1 MKTRKMDA
9 EHEDRYDIRLSG
21 SGGQGLVF
29 AGMIL
34 AEALGIYEGKNVSQ
48 TQSYGPEA
56 RGGASRSDI
65 VFSSGDIYYP
75 KALKLDLLLALTQES
90 CDTYYLNLKDDGM
103 LLADS
108 DLVDQLPAREIIALP
123 FTRTARENL
132 GTPVAANIIA
142 LGAIVSLTKIVSKES
157 IIEAIKSKSP
167 KAMLDLNLRAVELG
181 FDLARKKKRSRKKN
195 QPARIWR

>member
-1 MKTRKMDA
+1 MKTRKTDA

-29 AGMIL
+29 AGTIL
-34 AEALGIYEGKNVSQ
+34 SEALGICEGKNVSQ

-65 VFSSGDIYYP
+65 VFSSRDIYYP

-90 CDTYYLNLKDDGM
+90 CDTYYMNLKDEGI

-108 DLVDQLPAREIIALP
+108 DLVDQPPAREMISLP

-132 GTPVAANIIA
+132 GTPVVANIIA
-142 LGAIVSLTKIVSKES
+142 LGTIVALTKIVSKES
-157 IIEAIKSKSP
+157 LIEAIKNKSP
-167 KAMLDLNLRAVELG
+167 KAMLDLNLKAVELG
-181 FDLARKKKRSRKKN
+181 FNLARKEKRSKRKP
-195 QPARIWR
+195 QAARI

>member
-9 EHEDRYDIRLSG
+9 EHEDRYDMRLSG

-29 AGMIL
+29 AGTIL
-34 AEALGIYEGKNVSQ
+34 SEALGIYEGKNVSQ

-75 KALKLDLLLALTQES
+75 KALKLDLLLALTEEA
-90 CDTYYLNLKDDGM
+90 CDTYYLNLKDDGV
-103 LLADS
+103 LLVDS
-108 DLVDQLPAREIIALP
+108 DLVDEPLAREVISLP

-132 GTPVAANIIA
+132 GTPVVANIIA
-142 LGAIVSLTKIVSKES
+142 LGVIISLTKIVSKES
-157 IIEAIKSKSP
+157 IIEAIKEKSP

-181 FDLARKKKRSRKKN
+181 FDLARKEKRSKKKP
-195 QPARIWR
+195 QPARI